1 MEMSLSARFSPYQ
14 SETWSISTI
23 GISMIPA
30 ALAWTFRLATTLTS
44 GGIPSSSSTLASHV
58 GAQPPAVLRL
68 ARPLHRRHSVRPAQ
82 AVAQPDPK
90 QVQQHDDRQ
99 QQERRDENH
108 RTPPTDGRR
117 LETHL
122 GEWGS

>member
-1 MEMSLSARFSPYQ
+1 MEMSLSASFSPYQ

-44 GGIPSSSSTLASHV
+44 GGIPSSSSTLASHA

-68 ARPLHRRHSVRPAQ
+68 ARPFRPRQSARPLQ
-82 AVAQPDPK
+82 AGAQPDPQK
-90 QVQQHDDRQ
+90 GLAQHDRH
-99 QQERRDENH
+99 EPE
-108 RTPPTDGRR
+108 
-117 LETHL
+117 
-122 GEWGS
+122 

>member
-1 MEMSLSARFSPYQ
+1 MEMSLSASFSPYQ

-44 GGIPSSSSTLASHV
+44 GGIPSSSSTLASHA

-82 AVAQPDPK
+82 AGAQPDRK
-90 QVQQHDDRQ
+90 QGQPHHHPPQA
-99 QQERRDENH
+99 ERREENH
-108 RTPPTDGRR
+108 PTRRIQLRPP
-117 LETHL
+117 E
-122 GEWGS
+122 